1 MKINTQIILI
11 IGFLGYT
18 LLFWLYALYQNEP
31 WIKYVGTLYNLGV
44 VIALI
49 GFILERNDAQE
60 HELLSDISRIT
71 RDQEV
76 GFIDVEKEF
85 MNYYPEL
92 LPLYKEMNQRS
103 QIIQSVPIPQN
114 IDIAKKI
121 ILEYNACNIFIQRL
135 ENTYLATIDVG
146 KTHGMKEVFTGE
158 FNEWVLTWKNW
169 FKSPTLRRIWKE
181 NGMLFSSRTKLFID
195 NVIIGH
201 LSMKQFLLKYPNP

>member
-18 LLFWLYALYQNEP
+18 IVFWLYALYQNEP

-103 QIIQSVPIPQN
+103 QVIQSVPIPQN
-114 IDIAKKI
+114 IDVAKKI

-146 KTHGMKEVFTGE
+146 RDHSMKEVFTSE
-158 FNEWVLTWKNW
+158 FNEWVLTWRNW

-181 NGMLFSSRTKLFID
+181 NSVLFSSRTKLFID
-195 NVIIGH
+195 NVIIGK